1 MPHRRFVGDLPTP
14 ALLLDHD
21 ALERNLAA
29 MAARTR
35 ALGVALRPHVKTH
48 KCPEIGRLQL
58 AAGARGITVATLP
71 EAAAFADAGFDDI
84 TWAFPVVLARLEEV
98 VALARRI
105 TFRVVVESAAAL
117 EALGAAARR
126 AGLVV
131 HAWLE
136 VDAGHHRSGVDPHD
150 AAALDLARRVASEPG
165 VAFDGL
171 LTHAGQSYHART
183 RAERAAVAERER
195 DVMARFAGRLE
206 REGVRVGAISV
217 GSTPGMSAVERL
229 DGVTEVRPGNYA
241 FHDFM
246 QLAAGVC
253 APEAC
258 AVTVLASVV
267 SHQPGADHVV
277 VDAGALA
284 LSKDPGPDDPGLRR
298 GFGPVLRG
306 LAGHA
311 LERALAVRGLS
322 QEHGLVGGERA
333 EDVAGLAV
341 GDRLRI
347 LPNHS
352 CLTVAM
358 FDEYQVV
365 RGEEVVDRWPIRRAR

>member
-1 MPHRRFVGDLPTP
+1 
-14 ALLLDHD
+14 
-21 ALERNLAA
+21 
-29 MAARTR
+29 
-35 ALGVALRPHVKTH
+35 
-48 KCPEIGRLQL
+48 
-58 AAGARGITVATLP
+58 
-71 EAAAFADAGFDDI
+71 
-84 TWAFPVVLARLEEV
+84 
-98 VALARRI
+98 
-105 TFRVVVESAAAL
+105 
-117 EALGAAARR
+117 
-126 AGLVV
+126 
-131 HAWLE
+131 
-136 VDAGHHRSGVDPHD
+136 
-150 AAALDLARRVASEPG
+150 
-165 VAFDGL
+165 
-171 LTHAGQSYHART
+171 
-183 RAERAAVAERER
+183 
-195 DVMARFAGRLE
+195 
-206 REGVRVGAISV
+206 
-217 GSTPGMSAVERL
+217 
-229 DGVTEVRPGNYA
+229 
-241 FHDFM
+241 
-246 QLAAGVC
+246 VC